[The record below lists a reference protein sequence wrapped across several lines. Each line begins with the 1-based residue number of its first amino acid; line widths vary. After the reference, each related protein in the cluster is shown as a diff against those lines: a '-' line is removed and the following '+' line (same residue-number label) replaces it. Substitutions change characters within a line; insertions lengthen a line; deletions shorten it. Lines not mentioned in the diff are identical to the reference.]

1 MNIFDNVFS
10 SRRRMSSNIVY
21 RKMVSEDVPAVY
33 AIELAT
39 FPTPW
44 TLDSFYYE
52 MHENQY
58 AHYVLAVDENNTII
72 GFCGMWMV
80 IDAAQITNVAVLETA
95 RGQGI
100 GEGLMREAMRIA
112 REHGMDVMSLEVRET
127 NTVAQNLYR
136 KLAFQ
141 DGGIRKGYYTDN
153 GEDALVMWVNL

>member
-1 MNIFDNVFS
+1 MN
-10 SRRRMSSNIVY
+10 SNITY
-21 RKMVSEDVPAVY
+21 RKMVSDDVPAVY

-52 MHENQY
+52 VHENQY
-58 AHYVLAVDENNTII
+58 AHYVLAIDEEDHII

-80 IDAAQITNVAVLETA
+80 VDAAQITNVAVIESA
-95 RGQGI
+95 RGRGI

-112 REHGMDVMSLEVRET
+112 QQNEMEIMSLEVRVT

-136 KLAFQ
+136 KLDFQ
-141 DGGIRKGYYTDN
+141 DGGLRKGYYTDN

>member
-1 MNIFDNVFS
+1 
-10 SRRRMSSNIVY
+10 
-21 RKMVSEDVPAVY
+21 MVIDDVPAVY

-52 MHENQY
+52 VHENQY
-58 AHYVLAVDENNTII
+58 AHYVLAIDEEDHVI

-80 IDAAQITNVAVLETA
+80 VDAAQITNVAVIESA
-95 RGQGI
+95 RGRGI

-112 REHGMDVMSLEVRET
+112 QQNEMEIMSLEVRVT

-136 KLAFQ
+136 KLDFQ
-141 DGGIRKGYYTDN
+141 DGGLRKGYYTDN

>member
-1 MNIFDNVFS
+1 MV
-10 SRRRMSSNIVY
+10 RY
-21 RKMVSEDVPAVY
+21 RKMEIGDVEAVY

-52 MHENQY
+52 MTENQFS
-58 AHYVLAVDENNTII
+58 HYLVAEDESGKII
-72 GFCGMWMV
+72 GFCGIWLV
-80 IDAAQITNVAVLETA
+80 IDAAQITNVAVIESV

-100 GEGLMREAMRIA
+100 GEALMREAIRISKEA
-112 REHGMDVMSLEVRET
+112 NMDVMSLEVRVT

-136 KLAFQ
+136 KLGFQ

-153 GEDALVMWVNL
+153 QEDALVMWVNL

>member
-1 MNIFDNVFS
+1 MVH
-10 SRRRMSSNIVY
+10 Y
-21 RKMVSEDVPAVY
+21 RKMTLEDVPAVH

-52 MHENQY
+52 VNENKFS
-58 AHYVLAVDENNTII
+58 HYLVAENEAGELV
-72 GFCGMWMV
+72 GFCGVWLV
-80 IDAAQITNVAVLETA
+80 VDAAQITNVAVVETV

-100 GEGLMREAMRIA
+100 GEALMREAIRVA
-112 REHGMDVMSLEVRET
+112 KETNMDTMSLEVRVT

-136 KLAFQ
+136 KLGFQ

-153 GEDALVMWVNL
+153 QEDALVMWVNL

>member
-1 MNIFDNVFS
+1 MVQ
-10 SRRRMSSNIVY
+10 Y
-21 RKMVSEDVPAVY
+21 RKMTLEDVEAVY

-52 MHENQY
+52 ITENQFSNY
-58 AHYVLAVDENNTII
+58 LVAEDETGKII
-72 GFCGMWMV
+72 GFCGIWLV
-80 IDAAQITNVAVLETA
+80 IDAAQITNVAVIESV

-100 GEGLMREAMRIA
+100 GEALMREALRVA
-112 REHGMDVMSLEVRET
+112 KEANMDVMSLEVRVT

-136 KLAFQ
+136 KLGFQ

-153 GEDALVMWVNL
+153 QEDALVMWVNL

>member
-1 MNIFDNVFS
+1 
-10 SRRRMSSNIVY
+10 MSSNVIF
-21 RKMVSEDVPAVY
+21 RKMVSEDVPVVY
-33 AIELAT
+33 EIELAT
-39 FPTPW
+39 FSTPW

-52 MHENQY
+52 VHENQY
-58 AHYVLAVDENNTII
+58 AHYVLAIDEYNNII

-80 IDAAQITNVAVLETA
+80 IDAAQITNVAVIDAA
-95 RGQGI
+95 RGRGI

-112 REHGMDVMSLEVRET
+112 KDHSMEVMSLEVRVT

-136 KLAFQ
+136 KLDFQ

>member
-1 MNIFDNVFS
+1 
-10 SRRRMSSNIVY
+10 
-21 RKMVSEDVPAVY
+21 MVIDDVPAVY
-33 AIELAT
+33 GIELAT

-52 MHENQY
+52 VHENQY
-58 AHYVLAVDENNTII
+58 AHYVLAIDEEDHII

-80 IDAAQITNVAVLETA
+80 VDAAQITNVAVIESA
-95 RGQGI
+95 RGRGI

-112 REHGMDVMSLEVRET
+112 QQNEMEIMSLEVRVT

-136 KLAFQ
+136 KLDFQ
-141 DGGIRKGYYTDN
+141 DGGLRKGYYTDN